1 MPAGVAYILQAA
13 DAGLS
18 ANTTIIDARTG
29 EIVCAAGSLHGV
41 RSVRSLTLTCNVTVS
56 PGVALRA
63 SPPTHTAAAAVAR
76 PYPDLPTM
84 RLPGSSTRRWVQQQH
99 IRDAAAGAAAALAP
113 GAAAVRMWVPL
124 GTQASRLCI
133 APHCS
138 HIAYYG
144 ARGDA
149 ARHCGSHKVTGEGNV
164 YFPCQVTSCTDTARF
179 APPGERPARCALH
192 KAEGDENV
200 RAGTC
205 EAADCALTP
214 GGTVFCI
221 YFFVFCIYVRIRSIL
236 HLLANISTNSFLE
249 PDLSTCCP
257 NDS

>member
-1 MPAGVAYILQAA
+1 MPAGVAYILPAA

-18 ANTTIIDARTG
+18 ANTTIIDDRTG

-84 RLPGSSTRRWVQQQH
+84 RLPGNSTSRWAQQQH
-99 IRDAAAGAAAALAP
+99 IRHAAAGAAAALVP
-113 GAAAVRMWVPL
+113 DAAAPRMWVPL
-124 GTQASRLCI
+124 GTLASRRCI

-144 ARGDA
+144 GRGDA

-164 YFPCQVTSCTDTARF
+164 YFPCQVTSCTGTAQF
-179 APPGERPARCALH
+179 APPGSPPARCALH
-192 KAEGDENV
+192 KTHGDEDV
-200 RAGTC
+200 RHGTC
-205 EAADCALTP
+205 
-214 GGTVFCI
+214 
-221 YFFVFCIYVRIRSIL
+221 
-236 HLLANISTNSFLE
+236 
-249 PDLSTCCP
+249 
-257 NDS
+257 